1 MVLAPSR
8 IKLKTKLF
16 HGRSVVVLAIMGPA
30 RIGIRRDGPL
40 DTSTSGADDIH
51 LASRHDM
58 L

>member
-8 IKLKTKLF
+8 IELKTKLF
-16 HGRSVVVLAIMGPA
+16 HGRSVVVLAAIGPA
-30 RIGIRRDGPL
+30 GIRTRRDGPL
-40 DTSTSGADDIH
+40 DTSASGADGIH